1 MFVQSLRGDPFRVSL
16 TILLASTLCKSS
28 RSVQFTTFLYLQ
40 HICVVTN
47 HVIIVNLQLIKNH
60 RYMPYSRQKIS
71 LDMCRLH
78 LV

>member
-1 MFVQSLRGDPFRVSL
+1 MFVQSLRGDPFRVSF

-28 RSVQFTTFLYLQ
+28 RSVQFATYLCLQ

-47 HVIIVNLQLIKNH
+47 HATIINLQLIKNH
-60 RYMPYSRQKIS
+60 CYMPYAPQKIS